1 VRAAR
6 YVLTDGVSALA
17 GAITAVGLVVALP
30 FRRGVLPHVRLL
42 ASAERRRIGRLTGV
56 AVAEPCAPGWA
67 ASPREVAWLALHAVV
82 GPALAACR
90 LALGLVLIAGVL
102 TPLVWWALPAGER
115 ISYVVPVT
123 TWFRAL
129 ALPLPPAAVAAVTLR
144 WGVPPAAKAVAELYR
159 VLLRPP
165 AADVLARRVA
175 EVTATRADAL
185 EAHAAELRRIEREL
199 HDGAQARLVSVA
211 IQLGVAQRRR
221 QADPEG
227 AERLVD
233 NARGGIEQ
241 ALADLRGVVRTVYPP
256 ILADRGLAGA
266 LDALAAACPVP
277 LSVRVEPLGRLPAAV
292 EGAAYFIV
300 AEALT
305 NTARHSGA
313 THAELRVSRHDDQ
326 LSLQVS
332 DNGAGGADPHG
343 DSGTTGGTGLA
354 GIRRRAAA
362 LDGWSEVVS
371 PAGGPTVVRAE
382 LPCG

>member
-1 VRAAR
+1 
-6 YVLTDGVSALA
+6 
-17 GAITAVGLVVALP
+17 
-30 FRRGVLPHVRLL
+30 
-42 ASAERRRIGRLTGV
+42 
-56 AVAEPCAPGWA
+56 
-67 ASPREVAWLALHAVV
+67 
-82 GPALAACR
+82 
-90 LALGLVLIAGVL
+90 
-102 TPLVWWALPAGER
+102 
-115 ISYVVPVT
+115 
-123 TWFRAL
+123 
-129 ALPLPPAAVAAVTLR
+129 
-144 WGVPPAAKAVAELYR
+144 
-159 VLLRPP
+159 
-165 AADVLARRVA
+165 VLARRVA
-175 EVTATRADAL
+175 EVTAARADAL
-185 EAHAAELRRIEREL
+185 EAHAAELRRIERDL

-332 DNGAGGADPHG
+332 DNGAGGADAHG